1 MRMLQILSIACLALV
16 ILLASTADAAD
27 AKKPNVLFIISDDL
41 NVSQGCFGHPLVK
54 TPNIDALA
62 KRGVRFDRAYCQF
75 PLCNPSRASLLTGLR
90 PDQTGVVDNAVHLRK
105 KNPDHA
111 TLGQLFRNNGYFV
124 ARVGKLY
131 HYGVPLQIGT
141 DGLDDKPS
149 WDHVVNPRGQ
159 DREVHD
165 KIFSL
170 TPGQF
175 GGTLSWLAV
184 DGKDEEQTDGI
195 GAAEAIKLLQGNK
208 EKEKP
213 FFLAVGFY
221 RPHTPYVAPKKWFEM
236 YPLKDMPVAKVTQ
249 EEMKGYPDAAVASR
263 KKEQDKLND
272 KLTRECLQAYFASI
286 SFMDAQVGKVVAEL
300 DRLKLADNT
309 IIVFTS
315 DHGYHLGEHTLWQ
328 KQSPFEESARVPMI
342 VVAPPG
348 LAKGAAASA
357 GKASPRVVELVD
369 LYPTIADLCG
379 ITPPKNLAGKSLR
392 PLIENPQATFKDAAI
407 TQVQRG
413 GPRMPFPGYSVRT
426 ERWRY
431 MTFDDGRK
439 GECLFDHQNDPKE
452 LKNLVSDPAHAATVA
467 EMKKLL
473 AAELQRAE
481 RLWK

>member
-1 MRMLQILSIACLALV
+1 MRMLMLIAVVALAALILPAQ
-16 ILLASTADAAD
+16 AATD

-41 NVSQGCFGHPLVK
+41 NASQGCFGHSLAK

-90 PDQTGVVDNAVHLRK
+90 PDQTGVFDNAVHLRK
-105 KNPDHA
+105 KNPDHV
-111 TLGQLFRNNGYFV
+111 TLGQLFRNHGYSV

-141 DGLDDKPS
+141 DGLDDKPT

-195 GAAEAIKLLQGNK
+195 GATEAIKLLHANK
-208 EKEKP
+208 DKP

-221 RPHTPYVAPKKWFEM
+221 RPHTPYVAPRKWFDM
-236 YPLKDMPVAKVTQ
+236 YPLKDMPMATVTE
-249 EEMKGYPDAAVASR
+249 EEMKQYPPPALASR

-286 SFMDAQVGKVVAEL
+286 SFMDAQVGRVIAAL
-300 DRLKLADNT
+300 DELKLAENT

-328 KQSPFEESARVPMI
+328 KQSLFEQSARVPMI
-342 VVAPPG
+342 VAAPPK
-348 LAKGAAASA
+348 LAKGAAESA
-357 GKASPRVVELVD
+357 GKASPRVVELID
-369 LYPTIADLCG
+369 LYPTIADLAG
-379 ITPPKNLAGKSLR
+379 LTPPKNLAGKSLR

-413 GPRMPFPGYSVRT
+413 AGKAGFPGYSVRT

-431 MTFDDGRK
+431 MTFDDGAK

-452 LKNLVSDPAHAATVA
+452 LKNLASDPAHAGTVA
-467 EMKKLL
+467 QMKKLL
-473 AAELQRAE
+473 AAEKE
-481 RLWK
+481 RSEALWK